1 MRRLICL
8 LAVLAVIGCGGGG
21 SSNTQPT
28 PQQFTITSG
37 NWDFAGSDQAGSFIV
52 GGNLTQSGTALT
64 GMFHAFNSP
73 CYSFTT
79 DIPFN
84 GTAGATSATMTSATV
99 ASQVISATV
108 NGGGTSGSGTFKVTG
123 GCADGSTGTFTA
135 TLVPSLSGKWTGSF
149 LSVSGPPAVTTSANL
164 AQTAGADADG
174 LFGLSGTATL
184 GNSVCFTSATIAASW
199 VTGRVVLLLLNNS
212 DGSQTTFAGTVDNPS
227 AAKSM
232 SGTYSISGGSCS
244 GDSGTGTIS
253 R

>member
-1 MRRLICL
+1 MRRLVCL
-8 LAVLAVIGCGGGG
+8 LTFLSIIGCGGGG
-21 SSNTQPT
+21 PTNTPQT
-28 PQQFTITSG
+28 QQQFTITSG
-37 NWDFAGSDQAGSFIV
+37 NWDFAGSDQTGSFIV
-52 GGNLTQSGTALT
+52 GGNLTQSGTALS
-64 GMFHAFNSP
+64 GMFHVFNSP

-79 DIPFN
+79 DIPIN
-84 GTAGATSATMTSATV
+84 GTASATSATMTSATV
-99 ASQVISATV
+99 TSQVISAVV

-135 TLVPSLSGKWTGSF
+135 TLVPSLSGNWTGSF

-164 AQTAGADADG
+164 AQTTGADADG

-184 GNSVCFTSATIAASW
+184 GNSVCFTSATIAASF

-227 AAKSM
+227 TAKSI

>member
-1 MRRLICL
+1 MRRLVCL
-8 LAVLAVIGCGGGG
+8 LTVLAVIGCGGGG
-21 SSNTQPT
+21 SNNTQPN

-37 NWDFAGSDQAGSFIV
+37 NWDFAGSDQTGLFIV
-52 GGNLTQSGTALT
+52 GGNLTESGTALT

-84 GTAGATSATMTSATV
+84 GTAGATSATMTSAAVT
-99 ASQVISATV
+99 SQVISATV
-108 NGGGTSGSGTFKVTG
+108 NGGGTSGSGTFKVAG
-123 GCADGSTGTFTA
+123 GCADGSTGTFSA
-135 TLVPSLSGKWTGSF
+135 TLVPSLSGNWTGSF

-227 AAKSM
+227 TAKSI
-232 SGTYSISGGSCS
+232 SGMYNISGGSCS